1 MATMPPPDP
10 QEENSMFRQP
20 VNTVMAAI
28 LIGSLTVTSSSCGN
42 AWITS
47 RDREKTT
54 AALMSKGDYAYD
66 KSRFDEAAEYFGQA
80 LAKDSSNTDA
90 RIKLSYAL
98 NGKAGLNIL
107 DFVTKFIV
115 KEEVT
120 APAPAQPGTT
130 TTKTSSSNP
139 IEILTKTVGLNDAE
153 AKEIGAQ
160 AAETI
165 AQLRAFSKKFSTLNE
180 SWTNICSMLPA
191 ELVDSVF
198 EIEPTSLKVQ
208 FEIEKCQGGM
218 PAGSA
223 VKSAAIFA
231 AALQFMAQ
239 AAGLF
244 QAILDKDGNNEIDI
258 AEKGVA
264 ALAQLESLQKKTGEF
279 TDATSASD
287 YGNNLSAINAQ
298 LEVIRAL
305 RKTISGELIP
315 YTLAC
320 FTFITK
326 LIAQIPNIPKEIAT
340 KIEKAASKVNEG
352 RAKLALYS
360 NYDPTSPNASQGT
373 KVKEAAT
380 KASQTIDALYTKAN
394 AITDPTEKQAR
405 IAELNKN
412 KEAVCANFE
421 ATKKDFNLPA
431 DIQAP
436 SNCQTVT
443 LLMNDS
449 EALSQK
455 IDSKVTYLNS
465 YKAFNTLNQSHITH
479 ALSNSADDLG
489 ELTERTNSAAFTEFL
504 MLGEELIR

>member
-1 MATMPPPDP
+1 
-10 QEENSMFRQP
+10 MFRQP
-20 VNTVMAAI
+20 VNTVMAVI

-66 KSRFDEAAEYFGQA
+66 KSRFDEAADYFSQA

-120 APAPAQPGTT
+120 TPTPAPAQPGTT
-130 TTKTSSSNP
+130 TTTTTSSSNP

-165 AQLRAFSKKFSTLNE
+165 VQLREFSKKFSTLNE
-180 SWTNICSMLPA
+180 SWTNICSLLPA

-198 EIEPTSLKVQ
+198 EIEPASLKVQ
-208 FEIEKCQGGM
+208 FEIEKCKGGM

-223 VKSAAIFA
+223 IKSAALFA

-264 ALAQLESLQKKTGEF
+264 ALAQLESLQKKTTEF
-279 TDATSASD
+279 TDATAASD

-305 RKTISGELIP
+305 RKTISGEMIP

-320 FTFITK
+320 FTFITR
-326 LIAQIPNIPKEIAT
+326 LVAQIPNIPKEIAS

-394 AITDPTEKQAR
+394 AITDPAEKQAR
-405 IAELNKN
+405 IAELDKN
-412 KEAVCANFE
+412 KEAVCTNFE

-436 SNCQTVT
+436 SNCQTVS
-443 LLMNDS
+443 LLMNDP
-449 EALSQK
+449 APLSQR
-455 IDSKVTYLNS
+455 IESKVTYFDS
-465 YKAFNTLNQSHITH
+465 YKSINALNQSHSSH
-479 ALSNSADDLG
+479 ALSNSADDDS
-489 ELTERTNSAAFTEFL
+489 ETNERSNSAAFTEFV

>member
-1 MATMPPPDP
+1 
-10 QEENSMFRQP
+10 MFRQP
-20 VNTVMAAI
+20 VNTVMTVI

-66 KSRFDEAAEYFGQA
+66 KSRFDEAAEYFNQA

-115 KEEVT
+115 KDEVT
-120 APAPAQPGTT
+120 TPTPTPGQQGTAAT
-130 TTKTSSSNP
+130 TSSSNP

-153 AKEIGAQ
+153 AKDISAK

-165 AQLRAFSKKFSTLNE
+165 AQLRAYSKKFSTLNE

-191 ELVDSVF
+191 ELLDSVF
-198 EIEPTSLKVQ
+198 EVEPGSLKAQ
-208 FEIEKCQGGM
+208 FEIEKCNGGL
-218 PAGSA
+218 PAGSP
-223 VKSAAIFA
+223 VKSAALFA

-244 QAILDKDGNNEIDI
+244 QAVLDTDGNNEIDI

-264 ALAQLESLQKKTGEF
+264 ALAQLESLQKKTTEF
-279 TDATSASD
+279 TDTTSAAD

-298 LEVIRAL
+298 LEVIREL
-305 RKTISGELIP
+305 RKTIGGELIP

-326 LIAQIPNIPKEIAT
+326 LVAQIPNIPKEISA
-340 KIEKAASKVNEG
+340 KIERAATKVNEG
-352 RAKLALYS
+352 RAKLAQYS
-360 NYDPTSPNASQGT
+360 NFDASSPNADQGK

-380 KASQTIDALYTKAN
+380 KASQTIDALYEKAK
-394 AITDPTEKQAR
+394 AIPEEAKR
-405 IAELNKN
+405 NERLAELDKN
-412 KEAVCANFE
+412 KDAVCANFE

-431 DIQAP
+431 DTQPP
-436 SNCQTVT
+436 SSCQTVT
-443 LLMNDS
+443 LLMNDP
-449 EALSQK
+449 LSLTQK
-455 IDSKVTYLNS
+455 TASKVTYFES
-465 YKAFNTLNQSHITH
+465 YQSVKALNQSHT
-479 ALSNSADDLG
+479 SNAFAISADESG
-489 ELTERTNSAAFTEFL
+489 ETNERGNRAAFTEFV

>member
-1 MATMPPPDP
+1 
-10 QEENSMFRQP
+10 MFRHP
-20 VNTVMAAI
+20 INTVMAVV

-66 KSRFDEAAEYFGQA
+66 KSRFDEAANYFNQA

-115 KEEVT
+115 KEET
-120 APAPAQPGTT
+120 TTPTPAPGQQAT
-130 TTKTSSSNP
+130 TSSSNP
-139 IEILTKTVGLNDAE
+139 IEILTKTVGLSDAE
-153 AKEIGAQ
+153 AKDISAQ

-165 AQLRAFSKKFSTLNE
+165 AQLRAYSKKFSTLNE

-191 ELVDSVF
+191 ELLDSVF
-198 EIEPTSLKVQ
+198 EIEPSSLKAQ
-208 FEIEKCQGGM
+208 FEIEKCNGGL

-223 VKSAAIFA
+223 VKSAALFA

-244 QAILDKDGNNEIDI
+244 QAILDTDGNKEIDI

-264 ALAQLESLQKKTGEF
+264 ALAQLESLQKKTTEF
-279 TDATSASD
+279 TDATSAAD

-298 LEVIRAL
+298 LEVIREL
-305 RKTISGELIP
+305 RKTIGGELIP

-326 LIAQIPNIPKEIAT
+326 LVAQIPNIPKEISG

-352 RAKLALYS
+352 RAKLAQYS
-360 NYDPTSPNASQGT
+360 NFDASSPNADQGK

-380 KASQTIDALYTKAN
+380 KASQTIDALYNKAN
-394 AITDPTEKQAR
+394 AITDPVEKQAR
-405 IAELNKN
+405 IDELNKN
-412 KEAVCANFE
+412 KDAVCANFE

-431 DIQAP
+431 DTQPP
-436 SNCQTVT
+436 SSCQTVT
-443 LLMNDS
+443 LLMN
-449 EALSQK
+449 EPLSLTQK
-455 IDSKVTYLNS
+455 TASKVTYFES
-465 YKAFNTLNQSHITH
+465 YQSVKTLNQSHNTN
-479 ALSNSADDLG
+479 AFANSADESG
-489 ELTERTNSAAFTEFL
+489 ETNESSNRVAFTEFV

>member
-1 MATMPPPDP
+1 
-10 QEENSMFRQP
+10 MFRQP
-20 VNTVMAAI
+20 VNTVMAVV

-66 KSRFDEAAEYFGQA
+66 KSRFDEAADFFSQA

-90 RIKLSYAL
+90 RIKLSNAL

-115 KEEVT
+115 KDEVKT
-120 APAPAQPGTT
+120 PTPAPAQPGTT
-130 TTKTSSSNP
+130 TTAAKSSSNP
-139 IEILTKTVGLNDAE
+139 IEFLTQTVGLNDAE
-153 AKEIGAQ
+153 TKEIGAQ
-160 AAETI
+160 NTETI
-165 AQLRAFSKKFSTLNE
+165 AQLRAFSKKFATLNE
-180 SWTNICSMLPA
+180 SWTNICSILPA
-191 ELVDSVF
+191 ELVNSIF

-208 FEIEKCQGGM
+208 FEIEKCKGGT

-223 VKSAAIFA
+223 VKSAALFA

-244 QAILDKDGNNEIDI
+244 QAILDKDGNNEIDV
-258 AEKGVA
+258 AEKGVT
-264 ALAQLESLQKKTGEF
+264 ALAQLESLQKKTTEF
-279 TDATSASD
+279 TVATSAAD

-320 FTFITK
+320 FTFITR
-326 LIAQIPNIPKEIAT
+326 LVALVPNIPKEIAS

-360 NYDPTSPNASQGT
+360 KYDPTSPNADQGK

-394 AITDPTEKQAR
+394 AITDPAEKQAR
-405 IAELNKN
+405 IAELDKN

-431 DIQAP
+431 DIQPP

-449 EALSQK
+449 VQSAQK
-455 IDSKVTYLNS
+455 VESKITYLDS
-465 YKAFNTLNQSHITH
+465 YKPVNTLNQTYSTH
-479 ALSNSADDLG
+479 ALSDSADDLS
-489 ELTERTNSAAFTEFL
+489 ESNERSNSAAFTEFV